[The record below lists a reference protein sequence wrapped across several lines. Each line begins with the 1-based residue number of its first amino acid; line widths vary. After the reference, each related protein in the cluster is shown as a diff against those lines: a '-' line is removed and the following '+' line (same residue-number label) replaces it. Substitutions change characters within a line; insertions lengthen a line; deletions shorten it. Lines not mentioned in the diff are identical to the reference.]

1 MSLDLDRYSSDKS
14 RRSTSRNQSRTL
26 AKSGEVVCDFCTTR
40 KQKAEKSCLVC
51 LASYCETHVQTHYD
65 YPALMKHKLVKA
77 TGQMREKICAQHD
90 KLLEAFCRTDE
101 TSVCVLCMMDEHKH
115 HDIVPA
121 GTERTEKQ
129 KQLGTTLHKSQTRI
143 DQRAKKWQDLRQAVE
158 SVKHSAQT
166 AMEENERI
174 FSELLLSIERKYN
187 EVKEMIRSHEKTT
200 LTRAELLLDRLE
212 EEITLLRKKHT
223 DLEKLSHT
231 DDHIHFLQ
239 SWQSLS
245 GPSGYEDLNNI
256 CAAPN
261 YSFDATKRAIAALK
275 LQVEEV
281 SKTEMRK
288 ISGADSCQLSLEV
301 NSVHRNLHLSEGNRS
316 ATMKSEPKNYPD
328 HPDRFE
334 QWQQLQYISG
344 QRYAMALYNQ
354 HVCPV
359 DNWLYNQSCEE
370 DLYLQSG
377 PTLCC
382 TLDNVPLIS
391 KCGTLPP
398 ESCFFS
404 LICSTGSFMVMVIVL
419 LRYAHVIEKHQNCVL
434 NTASL
439 STGWICAAGLMMVG
453 NFQSW
458 EELYGKSQ
466 GEVSHQVWPC
476 MERSRADRVCEAE
489 ALCNQSQASLT
500 DITSLMVDNSKVLH
514 YVGAGIAFP
523 TSMLFV
529 CVQSA
534 LTYRLAKTQGEYNV
548 AHLRLCMTLL
558 AFVALVLS
566 GVFFCQESFVLQ
578 HASAIFEWLFCVIIM
593 LFYGTFAFEFA
604 GMSSD
609 TMVVLARGTLGPAG
623 REHKVD
629 ALGPLGGPLP
639 HSHPHQPENMSI
651 L

>member
-143 DQRAKKWQDLRQAVE
+143 DQRVKKWQDLRQAVE

-174 FSELLLSIERKYN
+174 FAELLLSIERKYN

-288 ISGADSCQLSLEV
+288 ISEAVNDVYITQEVETKTTSESISREESRTREGPRTREDFLKYSCQLSLEV

-334 QWQQLQYISG
+334 QWQQVLCRESLNGRCYWELLHSIQTIFT
-344 QRYAMALYNQ
+344 QPLY
-354 HVCPV
+354 PA
-359 DNWLYNQSCEE
+359 
-370 DLYLQSG
+370 
-377 PTLCC
+377 
-382 TLDNVPLIS
+382 
-391 KCGTLPP
+391 
-398 ESCFFS
+398 FS
-404 LICSTGSFMVMVIVL
+404 VWGFGSSI
-419 LRYAHVIEKHQNCVL
+419 
-434 NTASL
+434 
-439 STGWICAAGLMMVG
+439 
-453 NFQSW
+453 
-458 EELYGKSQ
+458 
-466 GEVSHQVWPC
+466 
-476 MERSRADRVCEAE
+476 RV
-489 ALCNQSQASLT
+489 
-500 DITSLMVDNSKVLH
+500 
-514 YVGAGIAFP
+514 
-523 TSMLFV
+523 
-529 CVQSA
+529 
-534 LTYRLAKTQGEYNV
+534 
-548 AHLRLCMTLL
+548 
-558 AFVALVLS
+558 
-566 GVFFCQESFVLQ
+566 
-578 HASAIFEWLFCVIIM
+578 
-593 LFYGTFAFEFA
+593 
-604 GMSSD
+604 
-609 TMVVLARGTLGPAG
+609 
-623 REHKVD
+623 
-629 ALGPLGGPLP
+629 
-639 HSHPHQPENMSI
+639 
-651 L
+651 